1 MGERLQKLLA
11 RAGIASRR
19 ASEVLIREGRVT
31 VNGRQ
36 ATIGMSADPARDE
49 IRVDGVRLSEP
60 ETAVII
66 ALNKPSGV
74 VSTSRSQRGAPT
86 VVDLVALSQ
95 RVFPVGRLDKQSE
108 GLILLTNDGAL
119 ANRLAHP
126 RYEHEKEYRVLL
138 DRPPDRAQ
146 LEAWRRGV
154 TLRDGTRT
162 LPANITYEGGST
174 GPTWVRVVLR
184 QGLKRQIRLSAQA
197 LGLNVRR
204 LIRTKFAG
212 IELGELRP
220 GAWRK
225 LNPREVAAL
234 RIDRPVRPRPR
245 GE

>member
-154 TLRDGTRT
+154 TLQDGTRT

-174 GPTWVRVVLR
+174 GPTWVKVVLR